1 MIRTQIQLTP
11 EQMRGL
17 KAAAARRG
25 RPVAEL
31 VREGVDEVLRQ
42 APAAGRS
49 PRERAAAVSG
59 RFRSGRHDLAG
70 RHDAHLAES
79 LAE

>member
-1 MIRTQIQLTP
+1 MIRTQVQLTA

-17 KAAAARRG
+17 KEAAARRG
-25 RPVAEL
+25 RSVSEL
-31 VREGVDEVLRQ
+31 VREGVDSVLREGAS
-42 APAAGRS
+42 APGS

-59 RFRSGRHDLAG
+59 RFRSGVHDLAR